1 MLCVRW
7 LPSNLVIAFLKEERL
22 SRMFFQHEPE
32 QGSYFSIHHSL
43 SVRRN
48 DTILIKVK
56 FS

>member
-22 SRMFFQHEPE
+22 SRMFFRHEPE